1 MSGLYWGIEP
11 FFVGTIKWFTYHEEA
26 LLSDNPFR
34 LPRSVIP
41 AHYELHLEPDLD
53 TFTFLGS
60 VSIQIGVTETLD
72 EIVLNAAEIDMNSV
86 VLRGEEGEIP
96 VAGVA
101 HDDEYER
108 ATLTLESPASPGTYS
123 LDISYTGLINDQLR
137 GLYRSMYRDTSGTEH
152 VIATSQC
159 QSTDAR
165 RIFPC
170 WDEPDL
176 KATFK
181 TTMVVADGVE
191 AYSNGAEIARTPLD
205 DGRVRF
211 EFTPTMKMSTYLLA
225 FIVGPFEATEPELV
239 RGTPIRVI
247 VPKGNLHQ
255 TDVAL
260 DNAVFCFDY
269 LSNYYGI
276 PYPGDKLDHIAIPD
290 FAAGA
295 MENVGLITYRD
306 AYLILDQAKA
316 SQGELQGC
324 LDVVGHEIAH
334 QWFGNLVTMKWWE
347 GAWLNEAFASF
358 MELKAT
364 DAKKPEW
371 KRWLAFNNLEIPWA
385 MGTDQLVT
393 TRPIEFE
400 VNSPSEVDEMFDAI
414 TYGKGSAVLRM
425 IEQFIGEEEFR
436 TGVGNYLRKHEYAN
450 TVTGDLWE
458 GLDGASD
465 WPVGEIMNTWVY
477 QRGFPQIDVE
487 AVGDGI
493 RLSQHRYLVIP
504 DETDAT
510 IWDVPV
516 QLRGIVDGQ
525 PFQKKVLLTDDEM
538 LVAIDGKVDYMVANA
553 GGHGFYR
560 TRYSDGLFTSLLGH
574 LDTLNDIERYSLV
587 SDTWAMVRSSQV
599 PASSFLDLV
608 STFGGETEHAI
619 WSVIVGGLASLE
631 HHALATETRPGFEA
645 FVCDLIGP
653 ALERLG
659 WEGAEGES
667 DLTRKL
673 RGDLIV
679 ALGNLG
685 NDSGTIAR
693 ARDLAGEVLE
703 GVDLDPEVCTAA
715 LSVYSYHGGV
725 EEYETLWSAYHQTSA
740 PTEKVRYLRS
750 VAGVQVD
757 ELAVATVDKI
767 VDGDIRTQDGFW
779 VFARLLSGDAG
790 PSVWQSARTR
800 WDDVLEAM
808 PGMTRPRVVEGLP
821 SLSQPEVAADV
832 KGFFAEH
839 PIPEATRALT
849 QKLELLD
856 ANVLLRERE
865 TPVVTEYFS

>member
-1 MSGLYWGIEP
+1 M
-11 FFVGTIKWFTYHEEA
+11 
-26 LLSDNPFR
+26 SDNRFR
-34 LPRSVIP
+34 LPRNVIP
-41 AHYELHLEPDLD
+41 VHYDLHLEPDVD
-53 TFTFLGS
+53 TFTFQGS
-60 VSIQIGVTETLD
+60 VSIRLGITETLN
-72 EIVLNAAEIDMNSV
+72 EIILNSAEIDIKSV
-86 VLRGEEGEIP
+86 VLRGQGSDIQITDIT
-96 VAGVA
+96 
-101 HDDEYER
+101 HDDEYDR
-108 ATLTLESPASPGTYS
+108 ATLTLASAATPGTYD
-123 LDISYTGLINDQLR
+123 LEISYAGLINDQLR
-137 GLYRSMYRDTSGTEH
+137 GLYRSIYRDKDGAEH

-170 WDEPDL
+170 WDEPDM

-181 TTMVVADGVE
+181 TTMVVADGLE
-191 AYSNGAEIARTPLD
+191 AYSNGAEVSRTKLE

-225 FIVGPFEATEPELV
+225 FIVGPFEATEPV
-239 RGTPIRVI
+239 VARGIPIRII
-247 VPKGNLHQ
+247 VPKGNLHL
-255 TDVAL
+255 TEVAL
-260 DNAVFCFDY
+260 ENAVFCFEY
-269 LSNYYGI
+269 LSDYYGI

-306 AYLILDQAKA
+306 AYLIFDRAKA
-316 SQGELQGC
+316 SQGELQAC
-324 LDVVGHEIAH
+324 LDVIGHEIAH

-364 DAKKPEW
+364 DAMKPEW

-400 VNSPSEVDEMFDAI
+400 VNSPTEVDEMFDSI

-450 TVTGDLWE
+450 TVTSDLWE

-477 QRGFPQIDVE
+477 QRGFPQIDVRVVPE
-487 AVGDGI
+487 GI
-493 RLSQHRYLVIP
+493 ELSQHRYLAIP
-504 DETDAT
+504 DESDTT
-510 IWDVPV
+510 VWDVPV
-516 QLRGIVDGQ
+516 QLRGVIAGQ
-525 PFQKKVLLTDDEM
+525 PFEKKVLLTADETVIP
-538 LVAIDGKVDYMVANA
+538 LESAVDYVIANA

-560 TRYSDGLFTSLLGH
+560 SRYSEDLFASLLHH
-574 LDTLNDIERYSLV
+574 LDTLDDIERYSLV

-599 PASSFLDLV
+599 PASDFLDLV
-608 STFGGETEHAI
+608 GKFGDETEHAI
-619 WSVIVGGLASLE
+619 WSVIVGGLAALR
-631 HHALATETRPGFEA
+631 HHALAPETRPAFES
-645 FVCDLIGP
+645 FVRDLVTP
-653 ALERLG
+653 ALSRLG
-659 WEGAEGES
+659 WEGAVDES

-685 NDSGTIAR
+685 NDPDTVAR
-693 ARDLAGEVLE
+693 ARQVAAQVLD
-703 GVDLDPEVCTAA
+703 GVDLDPEVSTAA
-715 LSVYSYHGGV
+715 LSVYSHHGDAK
-725 EEYETLWSAYHQTSA
+725 EYEALWSAYQGTSA
-740 PTEKVRYLRS
+740 PTEKVRFLRS
-750 VAGVQVD
+750 VAGVGVED
-757 ELAVATVDKI
+757 LAVSTVDKI
-767 VDGDIRTQDGFW
+767 VEGDVRTQDGFW
-779 VFARLLSGDAG
+779 VLARLLSGEAG
-790 PSVWQSARTR
+790 PAVWQSARTR
-800 WDDVLEAM
+800 WERILEAM

-821 SLSQPEVAADV
+821 ALSQPEVAADV
-832 KGFFAEH
+832 RGFFAEH
-839 PIPEATRALT
+839 PIPEATRALS

-865 TPVVTEYFS
+865 TPVVTNYFAPLT

>member
-1 MSGLYWGIEP
+1 
-11 FFVGTIKWFTYHEEA
+11 
-26 LLSDNPFR
+26 
-34 LPRSVIP
+34 VIP
-41 AHYELHLEPDLD
+41 VHYDLHLEPDLD
-53 TFTFLGS
+53 TFTFEGS
-60 VSIQIGVTETLD
+60 VSISVGITETVN
-72 EIVLNAAEIDMNSV
+72 EIVLNAAELDMKSV
-86 VLRGEEGEIP
+86 VLRDEDSEIP
-96 VAGVA
+96 ITDIVYN
-101 HDDEYER
+101 DEFER
-108 ATLTLESPASPGTYS
+108 ATLTLAEPVKPGTRS
-123 LDISYTGLINDQLR
+123 LDIVYSGLINDRLK
-137 GLYRSMYRDTSGTEH
+137 GLYRSIYRDKDGTEH

-165 RIFPC
+165 RVFPC

-176 KATFK
+176 KATFE
-181 TTMVVADGVE
+181 TTMVVADGLE
-191 AYSNGAEIARTPLD
+191 AYSNGSEVARTSLA
-205 DGRVRF
+205 DGRVQF
-211 EFTPTMKMSTYLLA
+211 EFAPTMKMSTYLLA
-225 FIVGPFEATEPELV
+225 FIVGPFEATEPVVV
-239 RGTPIRVI
+239 RNTPIRVI
-247 VPKGNLHQ
+247 VPKGNVHL

-260 DNAVFCFDY
+260 ENAVFCFEY
-269 LSNYYGI
+269 LSDYYGI
-276 PYPGDKLDHIAIPD
+276 PYPEHKLDHIAIPD

-306 AYLILDQAKA
+306 AYLVLDQAKA
-316 SQGELQGC
+316 SQGELQAC
-324 LDVVGHEIAH
+324 LDVIGHEIAH

-385 MGTDQLVT
+385 MGTDQLAT

-400 VNSPSEVDEMFDAI
+400 VNSPTEVDEMFDAI

-450 TVTGDLWE
+450 TVTTDLWE

-487 AVGDGI
+487 VLADGI
-493 RLSQHRYLVIP
+493 QLSQRRYLAIP
-504 DETDAT
+504 DESDST
-510 IWDVPV
+510 IWDVPI
-516 QLRGIVDGQ
+516 QMRGIVGGE
-525 PFQKKVLLTDDEM
+525 PFEKKALLTEDEM
-538 LVAIDGKVDYMVANA
+538 VVPVDGIVDYVVANA

-560 TRYSDGLFTSLLGH
+560 TRYSHDLFASLLEH
-574 LDTLNDIERYSLV
+574 LDTLDDIERYSLV
-587 SDTWAMVRSSQV
+587 SDTWAMVRSAQV
-599 PASSFLDLV
+599 PASNFLDLV
-608 STFGGETEHAI
+608 GSFNGETEHAI
-619 WSVIVGGLASLE
+619 WSVIVGGLGALR
-631 HHALATETRPGFEA
+631 HHALEPETRPAFEA
-645 FVCDLIGP
+645 YVRDLVTP

-659 WEGAEGES
+659 WDGADGES
-667 DLTRKL
+667 DLIRKL

-685 NDSGTIAR
+685 NDPDTVAKAR
-693 ARDLAGEVLE
+693 EVAIKVLE
-703 GVDLDPEVCTAA
+703 GADLDPEVGTAA
-715 LSVYSYHGGV
+715 LSVYSYHGGAA
-725 EEYETLWSAYHQTSA
+725 EYQTLWEAYNRTSA

-757 ELAVATVDKI
+757 ELAVSTVDKI
-767 VDGDIRTQDGFW
+767 VEGDIRTQDGFW

-800 WDDVLEAM
+800 WDEVLKAM

-865 TPVVTEYFS
+865 TPVVTEYFK

>member
-1 MSGLYWGIEP
+1 
-11 FFVGTIKWFTYHEEA
+11 
-26 LLSDNPFR
+26 
-34 LPRSVIP
+34 VIP
-41 AHYELHLEPDLD
+41 VHYDLHLEPDVD
-53 TFTFLGS
+53 TFTFQGS
-60 VSIQIGVTETLD
+60 VSIRLGITETLN
-72 EIVLNAAEIDMNSV
+72 EIILNSAEIDIKSV
-86 VLRGEEGEIP
+86 VLRGQGSDIQITDIT
-96 VAGVA
+96 
-101 HDDEYER
+101 HDDEYDR
-108 ATLTLESPASPGTYS
+108 ATLTLASAATPGTYD
-123 LDISYTGLINDQLR
+123 LEISYAGLINDQLR
-137 GLYRSMYRDTSGTEH
+137 GLYRSIYRDKDGAEH

-170 WDEPDL
+170 WDEPDM

-181 TTMVVADGVE
+181 TTMVVADGLE
-191 AYSNGAEIARTPLD
+191 AYSNGAEVSRTKLE

-225 FIVGPFEATEPELV
+225 FIVGPFEATEPV
-239 RGTPIRVI
+239 VARGIPIRII
-247 VPKGNLHQ
+247 VPKGNLHL
-255 TDVAL
+255 TEVAL
-260 DNAVFCFDY
+260 ENAVFCFEY
-269 LSNYYGI
+269 LSDYYGI

-306 AYLILDQAKA
+306 AYLIFDRAKA
-316 SQGELQGC
+316 SQGELQAC
-324 LDVVGHEIAH
+324 LDVIGHEIAH

-364 DAKKPEW
+364 DAMKPEW

-400 VNSPSEVDEMFDAI
+400 VNSPTEVDEMFDSI

-450 TVTGDLWE
+450 TVTSDLWE

-477 QRGFPQIDVE
+477 QRGFPQIDVRVVPE
-487 AVGDGI
+487 GI
-493 RLSQHRYLVIP
+493 ELSQHRYLAIP
-504 DETDAT
+504 DESDTT
-510 IWDVPV
+510 VWDVPV
-516 QLRGIVDGQ
+516 QLRGVIAGQ
-525 PFQKKVLLTDDEM
+525 PFEKKVLLTADETVIP
-538 LVAIDGKVDYMVANA
+538 LESAVDYVIANA

-560 TRYSDGLFTSLLGH
+560 SRYSEDLFASLLHH
-574 LDTLNDIERYSLV
+574 LDTLDDIERYSLV

-599 PASSFLDLV
+599 PASDFLDLV
-608 STFGGETEHAI
+608 GKFGDETEHAI
-619 WSVIVGGLASLE
+619 WSVIVGGLAALR
-631 HHALATETRPGFEA
+631 HHALAPETRPAFES
-645 FVCDLIGP
+645 FVRDLVTP
-653 ALERLG
+653 ALSRLG
-659 WEGAEGES
+659 WEGAVDES

-685 NDSGTIAR
+685 NDPDTVAR
-693 ARDLAGEVLE
+693 ARQVAAQVLD
-703 GVDLDPEVCTAA
+703 GVDLDPEVSTAA
-715 LSVYSYHGGV
+715 LSVYSHHGDAK
-725 EEYETLWSAYHQTSA
+725 EYEALWSAYQGTSA
-740 PTEKVRYLRS
+740 PTEKVRFLRS
-750 VAGVQVD
+750 VAGVGVED
-757 ELAVATVDKI
+757 LAVSTVDKI
-767 VDGDIRTQDGFW
+767 VEGDVRTQDGFW
-779 VFARLLSGDAG
+779 VLARLLSGEAG
-790 PSVWQSARTR
+790 PAVWQSARTR
-800 WDDVLEAM
+800 WERILEAM

-821 SLSQPEVAADV
+821 ALSQPEVAADV
-832 KGFFAEH
+832 RGFFAEH
-839 PIPEATRALT
+839 PIPEATRALS

-865 TPVVTEYFS
+865 TPVVTNYFAPLT